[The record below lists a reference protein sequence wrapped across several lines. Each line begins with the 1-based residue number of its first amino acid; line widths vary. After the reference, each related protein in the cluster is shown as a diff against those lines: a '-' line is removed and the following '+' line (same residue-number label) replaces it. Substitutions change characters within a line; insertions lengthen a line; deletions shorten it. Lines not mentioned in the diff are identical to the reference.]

1 MFAFLSNFPV
11 FFPIKYCDLVINV
24 MLQLRNCSNILCQ
37 QKIFLF
43 LFFLIIF
50 LVGKRKIQIK
60 NLKKNIW
67 TKVNDNEIRDIRER
81 R

>member
-1 MFAFLSNFPV
+1 MFTFFSNFPV
-11 FFPIKYCDLVINV
+11 FFSIKYCDLVINV